1 MAIRGR
7 AALKGSIAD
16 MILSNAEKIRSEADL
31 AMLSHEM
38 HALVELVIDEL
49 LRSGLIRNVRAQ
61 DYVPQYQTD
70 HAPGEE
76 ER

>member
-16 MILSNAEKIRSEADL
+16 VILSNSEKIEDETDL
-31 AMLSHEM
+31 AVFSNEI

-49 LRSGLIRNVRAQ
+49 LRSGLIRNVSAR
-61 DYVPQYQTD
+61 DYVPQYQTNNT
-70 HAPGEE
+70 ARKGWG
-76 ER
+76 